1 MASCVPPL
9 IARIDLRC
17 QRLDVSQSD
26 VGDVVLVDDREGRRP
41 TDLPLDGPSV
51 EIKAVGGKIL

>member
-1 MASCVPPL
+1 
-9 IARIDLRC
+9 
-17 QRLDVSQSD
+17 